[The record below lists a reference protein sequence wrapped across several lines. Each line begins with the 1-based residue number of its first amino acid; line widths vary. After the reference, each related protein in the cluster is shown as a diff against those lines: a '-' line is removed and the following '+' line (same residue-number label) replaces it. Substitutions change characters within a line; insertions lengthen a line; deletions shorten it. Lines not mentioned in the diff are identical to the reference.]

1 MHDSRGTR
9 VFLSCSSRP
18 IIENSQGIE
27 FAVIPGVIRDVL
39 EMGQEREEWLENE
52 LVEDFN
58 WLRRDHSPNWRIL
71 GETEDDIDWERML
84 RMVTE
89 GSSSRERILELVLK

>member
-1 MHDSRGTR
+1 MHDSRDTR

-27 FAVIPGVIRDVL
+27 FAVMPGVIRDVL
-39 EMGQEREEWLENE
+39 GTAQEREEWLGKE

-71 GETEDDIDWERML
+71 GKTEDDVDWEQVRG
-84 RMVTE
+84 MVKE

>member
-1 MHDSRGTR
+1 MHDSRDTK

-18 IIENSQGIE
+18 IIENSQGIK
-27 FAVIPGVIRDVL
+27 FAGIPGVIRDVL
-39 EMGQEREEWLENE
+39 GMGEEREEWLEKE

-71 GETEDDIDWERML
+71 GETEGDVDWEGVHA
-84 RMVTE
+84 MVKE
-89 GSSSRERILELVLK
+89 GSLSRERILELVLK